1 MSRVFVA
8 VWPPETICD
17 ALEVIDRPEL
27 DGVRWT
33 RRDQWH
39 VTLRFLGETDPH
51 QVAENLAGL
60 DHPVATAV
68 LGTGVGRLGR
78 DALVAPVT
86 GLDDLA
92 AAVDTALG
100 ASPRRFLGHL
110 TLARLQQQAACGPA
124 RSITAGLRAPLSW
137 RVDRI
142 AVVVSDLLPTGSI
155 YTTVADISL
164 DLHSPRDGCS
174 PAPGHRGVL

>member
-8 VWPPETICD
+8 AWPPETVCD
-17 ALEVIDRPEL
+17 ALEAIDRPVL

-33 RRDQWH
+33 RRDHWH

-51 QVAENLAGL
+51 QIAADLAGL

-92 AAVDTALG
+92 GAVVAALG
-100 ASPRRFLGHL
+100 ASPRHFLGHL
-110 TLARLQQQAACGPA
+110 TLARLRQQAACGPA

-142 AVVVSDLLPTGSI
+142 AVVVSDLQPTGAVYS
-155 YTTVADISL
+155 TVADIALRRES
-164 DLHSPRDGCS
+164 DIAG
-174 PAPGHRGVL
+174 